1 MEIVMIKKHGCGP
14 CKMYEPTIKEIAKIN
29 DLEFRTVQAED
40 MPEDIRPK
48 YFPYFYLRKDNEV
61 LEGWAGTNER
71 KLNSVLNRHITNL
84 KFK

>member
-14 CKMYEPTIKEIAKIN
+14 CKMYEPRIKEVAKKN
-29 DLEFRTVQAED
+29 NLEFRTIQGEE
-40 MPEDIRPK
+40 MPEEIQPK

-71 KLNSVLNRHITNL
+71 KLKTVLNRHIPNL
-84 KFK
+84 KL

>member
-1 MEIVMIKKHGCGP
+1 MEIVMIKKQGCGP
-14 CKMYEPTIKEIAKIN
+14 CKMYEPRIKEVAKKN
-29 DLEFRTVQAED
+29 NLKFRTIQGEE

-71 KLNSVLNRHITNL
+71 KLNTVLNRHIQDL
-84 KFK
+84 KL